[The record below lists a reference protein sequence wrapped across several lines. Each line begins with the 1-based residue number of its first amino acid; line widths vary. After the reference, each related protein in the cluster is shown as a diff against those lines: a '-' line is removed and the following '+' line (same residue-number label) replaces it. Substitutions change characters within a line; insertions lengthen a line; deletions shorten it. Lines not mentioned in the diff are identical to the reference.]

1 MTVKQKITRFRA
13 YQLGT
18 AGSSFSY
25 FDGDRFTLIEAK
37 YFDGNINSINAE
49 LEVCGVKNI
58 HTLHITSWDQDHCVA
73 SQLEKIIE
81 DLNPYKIEYPGY
93 SPHTDSGTECLKI
106 IEAFKKSNKG
116 TKKANQITPAYISGL
131 DDAKNYGYNNVLYH
145 PKYIDTD
152 SSNNNSTIKQFRSG
166 SFNVLSLGDV
176 ESPHI
181 SSGLKSYKTIN
192 SEVDIMILAH
202 HGADNG
208 FTTSSF
214 LKTVRP
220 TVAIASADYG
230 NQFKHPKQEIRDLL
244 HKNDINLFTTK
255 TGDVVIYSTGSHT
268 GHYQVANLKAGSTEV
283 SSTYES
289 HAKKYN
295 FLNQNADTI
304 RARQQKRNRG
314 PKKH

>member
-13 YQLGT
+13 YQLGN

-25 FDGDRFTLIEAK
+25 FDGDKFTLIEAR
-37 YFDGNINSINAE
+37 YFDGNKNSINTE
-49 LEVCGVKNI
+49 LEACGINSI

-73 SQLEKIIE
+73 SQLEEIIE
-81 DLNPYKIEYPGY
+81 DLNPKKIEYPGY
-93 SPHTDSGTECLKI
+93 APHTDSGKESLKI
-106 IEAFKKSNKG
+106 IESFKESNKG
-116 TKKANQITPAYISGL
+116 TKKATQITPAYISSL

-145 PKYIDTD
+145 PKFIDAE

-176 ESPHI
+176 ESTQV
-181 SSGLKSYKTIN
+181 SSGLKRYKTIN

-214 LKTVRP
+214 LKRVRP
-220 TVAIASADYG
+220 TVAIASADYD

-255 TGDVVIYSTGSHT
+255 TGDVVIFSTGSHT
-268 GHYQVANLKAGSTEV
+268 GHYRVVNLKAGSTEI
-283 SSTYES
+283 SSSYDF
-289 HAKKYN
+289 HARKYK
-295 FLNQNADTI
+295 FLSQNADTI

-314 PKKH
+314 PRH